1 MTVRPRTSANGQ
13 HARIIAILATYGELT
28 DAQIERRYQTRAV
41 RATDPWPFVAGSSL
55 RTRRDELTEWG
66 EIVEL
71 SHDGRSPSQRPMRI
85 WGLNPVPRLT
95 ADDHGE
101 PVGPSAKLPAVLDAL
116 EREIDDIIV
125 HQALAEF
132 AKRIGLAR

>member
-13 HARIIAILATYGELT
+13 HARIIALLAIYGELT

-41 RATDPWPFVAGSSL
+41 RAANPWPFVASSSL

-66 EIVEL
+66 EVVEI
-71 SHDGRSPSQRPMRI
+71 SRDGRSPSQRRMRV
-85 WGLNPVPRLT
+85 WGLNPVPRLL

-101 PVGPSAKLPAVLDAL
+101 PVGPSAKLPAILDSL
-116 EREIDDIIV
+116 ELELDDIV
-125 HQALAEF
+125 VRQALAEF
-132 AKRIGLAR
+132 AKRIGLVR